1 MDLLQVLTYLVWL
14 VGSVTFILA
23 LKFLASPATA
33 RRGNQLGAAGMALV
47 ILWTF
52 FTVDGMLANWW
63 ILLVGGLVGSVI
75 GVLGARRVP
84 MTAMPQMVAIFNGA
98 GGGAAAVV
106 AIAEF
111 LRDAGDHPGELLSL
125 PFMIATLLGAIIGS
139 VSLTGSI
146 IAFGKLQGL
155 VASRPVKYPGS
166 QVVTAVL
173 FLALVALGVYLVAIE
188 NSVPLFLLYCGL
200 ALVLGVQLVM
210 PIGGADMPVVVSL
223 LNSYTGIAVAAT
235 GFVLGNYALLIAG
248 TLVGASGA
256 ILTQLMCRAM
266 NRSIFNV
273 LFAGFGTG
281 GGAAAA
287 GAEGEEQLREIS
299 AEDAA
304 VLMAYGSKVV
314 IVPGYGMAVAQAQ
327 GPVRELMDLLLARGV
342 DVQFAIHPVA
352 GRMPG
357 HMNVLLAEANVPVR
371 PPQGDGRDQRRLR
384 RYRCGAGHRC
394 QRRRQPAGAR
404 RGLADL
410 RHADPERG
418 PGAEHHRPEAR
429 PRDRLRRHPEPAVQQ
444 PQDHDAVRG
453 CQAIDCGARGRRE
466 AGLVAGRYSAVTRP
480 ASDTTNEPRHDPGI
494 CLIP

>member
-1 MDLLQVLTYLVWL
+1 MELREILTFAVWL

-47 ILWTF
+47 IGWTF
-52 FTVDGMLANWW
+52 FSVDGMLRNWW
-63 ILLVGGLVGSVI
+63 ILLVGGLIGSVI

-106 AIAEF
+106 AVAEF
-111 LRDAGDHPGELLSL
+111 LRDTGEHPGELLSL
-125 PFMIATLLGAIIGS
+125 PFMIAILLGAVIGS
-139 VSLTGSI
+139 VSLTGSV
-146 IAFGKLQGL
+146 IAFGKLQGI
-155 VASRPVKYPGS
+155 VAARPVKYPGS
-166 QVVTAVL
+166 QVVTGLL
-173 FLALVALGVYLVAIE
+173 FAALLGLGVYLAAFDT
-188 NSVPLFLLYCGL
+188 SVPLFMLFCAL

-235 GFVLGNYALLIAG
+235 GFVLGNFALLIAG

-266 NRSIFNV
+266 NRSLFNV

-281 GGAAAA
+281 GGAVTA
-287 GAEGEEQLREIS
+287 GAEGEEPLREIS

-304 VLMAYGSKVV
+304 VLMAYGSRVV

-327 GPVRELMDLLLARGV
+327 GPVRELMDLLVARGV

-357 HMNVLLAEANVPVR
+357 HMNVLLAEANVP
-371 PPQGDGRDQRRLR
+371 
-384 RYRCGAGHRC
+384 Y
-394 QRRRQPAGAR
+394 
-404 RGLADL
+404 
-410 RHADPERG
+410 
-418 PGAEHHRPEAR
+418 
-429 PRDRLRRHPEPAVQQ
+429 DRLKEMDEINEDFADTDVALVIGANDVVNPLARDEGSPISGMPILNV
-444 PQDHDAVRG
+444 D
-453 CQAIDCGARGRRE
+453 QAKNVIVLKRGRGTGF
-466 AGLVAGRYSAVTRP
+466 AGIPNPLFSDPKTTMLFGDAKPSVEDLVAGVKQA
-480 ASDTTNEPRHDPGI
+480 
-494 CLIP
+494 

>member
-1 MDLLQVLTYLVWL
+1 MELLEILTYLVWL
-14 VGSVTFILA
+14 VGAVTFILA

-33 RRGNQLGAAGMALV
+33 RRGNQLGAAGMAL
-47 ILWTF
+47 IIAWTF
-52 FTVDGMLANWW
+52 FSVDGMIKNWW
-63 ILLVGGLVGSVI
+63 ILLVGGLIGSVI

-98 GGGAAAVV
+98 GGGAAALV
-106 AIAEF
+106 AMAEF
-111 LRDAGDHPGELLSL
+111 LRDAGLHPGELLSL
-125 PFMIATLLGAIIGS
+125 PFMIATLLGAVIGG
-139 VSLTGSI
+139 VSLTGSV
-146 IAFGKLQGL
+146 IAFGKLQGI

-166 QVVTAVL
+166 QVVTGLL
-173 FLALVALGVYLVAIE
+173 FAALIALGVYLAAFE
-188 NSVPLFLLYCGL
+188 NSVPLFLLFCGL

-235 GFVLGNYALLIAG
+235 GFVLGNYALLVAG

-266 NRSIFNV
+266 NRSLFNV

-281 GGAAAA
+281 GEATAA
-287 GAEGEEQLREIS
+287 GAEGEEQLRETT

-327 GPVRELMDLLLARGV
+327 GPVRELMDLLLERGV

-357 HMNVLLAEANVPVR
+357 HMNVLLAEANVP
-371 PPQGDGRDQRRLR
+371 
-384 RYRCGAGHRC
+384 Y
-394 QRRRQPAGAR
+394 
-404 RGLADL
+404 
-410 RHADPERG
+410 
-418 PGAEHHRPEAR
+418 
-429 PRDRLRRHPEPAVQQ
+429 DRLKEMDEINDDFADTDVALIIGANDVVNPLAREEGSPISGMPILNV
-444 PQDHDAVRG
+444 D
-453 CQAIDCGARGRRE
+453 QAQHIVVLKRGRGTGF
-466 AGLVAGRYSAVTRP
+466 AGIPNPLFSNEKTTMLFGDAKPSVENLVAGVKQA
-480 ASDTTNEPRHDPGI
+480 
-494 CLIP
+494 

>member
-1 MDLLQVLTYLVWL
+1 MELREVLTYLVWL
-14 VGSVTFILA
+14 IGAVTFILA

-52 FTVDGMLANWW
+52 ATVDGMLDNWW

-98 GGGAAAVV
+98 GGGAAALV
-106 AIAEF
+106 AVAEF
-111 LRDAGDHPGELLSL
+111 LRDTGEHPDELLSL
-125 PFMIATLLGAIIGS
+125 PFMIATLLGAVIGS
-139 VSLTGSI
+139 VSLTGSV
-146 IAFGKLQGL
+146 IAFGKLQGII
-155 VASRPVKYPGS
+155 AGRPVKYPGS

-173 FLALVALGVYLVAIE
+173 FAAVLILGVYLAAVD
-188 NSVPLFLLYCGL
+188 NSVPLFLLFCAL
-200 ALVLGVQLVM
+200 ALVLGIQLVM

-248 TLVGASGA
+248 TLVGASGG

-266 NRSIFNV
+266 NRSLFNV

-281 GGAAAA
+281 GGTVAA
-287 GAEGEEQLREIS
+287 GAEGEEDLREIT
-299 AEDAA
+299 ADDAA

-327 GPVRELMDLLLARGV
+327 GPVRELMDQLLSRGV

-357 HMNVLLAEANVPVR
+357 HMNVLLAEANVP
-371 PPQGDGRDQRRLR
+371 
-384 RYRCGAGHRC
+384 Y
-394 QRRRQPAGAR
+394 
-404 RGLADL
+404 
-410 RHADPERG
+410 
-418 PGAEHHRPEAR
+418 
-429 PRDRLRRHPEPAVQQ
+429 DRLKEMDEINDDFADTDVALVIGANDVVNPLAREEGSPISGMPILNV
-444 PQDHDAVRG
+444 D
-453 CQAIDCGARGRRE
+453 QAQNIIVLKRGRGTGF
-466 AGLVAGRYSAVTRP
+466 AGIPNPLFSNPKTTMLFGDAKPSVENLVAGVKQA
-480 ASDTTNEPRHDPGI
+480 
-494 CLIP
+494 

>member
-1 MDLLQVLTYLVWL
+1 MDLRQVLTYLVWL
-14 VGSVTFILA
+14 VGAVTFILA

-52 FTVDGMLANWW
+52 FSVDGMLANWW

-111 LRDAGDHPGELLSL
+111 LRDTGEHPGELLSL
-125 PFMIATLLGAIIGS
+125 PFMIATLLGAVIGS

-146 IAFGKLQGL
+146 IAFGKLQGI
-155 VASRPVKYPGS
+155 VAARPVKYPGS
-166 QVVTAVL
+166 QIVTGVL
-173 FLALVALGVYLVAIE
+173 LLALLGIGVYLAAIA
-188 NSVPLFLLYCGL
+188 NSVPLFLLFCGL
-200 ALVLGVQLVM
+200 ALVLGLQLVM

-256 ILTQLMCRAM
+256 ILTQLMCKAM

-281 GGAAAA
+281 GEATAA
-287 GAEGEEQLREIS
+287 GAEGEENLREIS

-327 GPVRELMDLLLARGV
+327 GPVRELMDLLLAKGV
-342 DVQFAIHPVA
+342 DVEFAIHPVA

-357 HMNVLLAEANVPVR
+357 HMNVLLAEANVP
-371 PPQGDGRDQRRLR
+371 
-384 RYRCGAGHRC
+384 Y
-394 QRRRQPAGAR
+394 
-404 RGLADL
+404 
-410 RHADPERG
+410 
-418 PGAEHHRPEAR
+418 
-429 PRDRLRRHPEPAVQQ
+429 DRLQEMDEINDDFAETDVALVIGANDVVNPLAREEGSPISGMPILNV
-444 PQDHDAVRG
+444 D
-453 CQAIDCGARGRRE
+453 QAQNIIVLKRGRGTGFAGIPNPLFSNEKTKMLFGDAKPSVE
-466 AGLVAGRYSAVTRP
+466 ALVAGVKQA
-480 ASDTTNEPRHDPGI
+480 
-494 CLIP
+494 

>member
-33 RRGNQLGAAGMALV
+33 RRGNQLGAAGMALI

-98 GGGAAAVV
+98 GGGAAALV
-106 AIAEF
+106 AVAEF
-111 LRDAGDHPGELLSL
+111 LRDTGEHPGELLSL

-146 IAFGKLQGL
+146 IAFGKLQGI
-155 VASRPVKYPGS
+155 VAARPVKYPGS

-173 FLALVALGVYLVAIE
+173 FLALVALGVYLAAVE
-188 NSVPLFLLYCGL
+188 NSVPLFLLYCAL

-266 NRSIFNV
+266 NRSLFNV

-281 GGAAAA
+281 GEAVAA

-304 VLMAYGSKVV
+304 VLMAYGSRVV

-357 HMNVLLAEANVPVR
+357 HMNVLLAEANVP
-371 PPQGDGRDQRRLR
+371 
-384 RYRCGAGHRC
+384 Y
-394 QRRRQPAGAR
+394 
-404 RGLADL
+404 
-410 RHADPERG
+410 
-418 PGAEHHRPEAR
+418 
-429 PRDRLRRHPEPAVQQ
+429 DRLKEMDEINDDFAETDVALVIGANDVVNPLAREEGSPISGMPILNV
-444 PQDHDAVRG
+444 D
-453 CQAIDCGARGRRE
+453 QAQNIIVLKRGRGTGF
-466 AGLVAGRYSAVTRP
+466 AGIPNPLFSNPKTTMLFGDAKPSVENLVSGVKQA
-480 ASDTTNEPRHDPGI
+480 
-494 CLIP
+494 

>member
-33 RRGNQLGAAGMALV
+33 RRGNQLGAAGMALI

-63 ILLVGGLVGSVI
+63 ILRWAAWSAAVI

-106 AIAEF
+106 ALAEF
-111 LRDAGDHPGELLSL
+111 LRDAGEHPGELLSL
-125 PFMIATLLGAIIGS
+125 PFMIATLLGAVIGS

-146 IAFGKLQGL
+146 IAFGKLQGI
-155 VASRPVKYPGS
+155 VAARPVKYPGS

-173 FLALVALGVYLVAIE
+173 FLALVAMGVYLVAIE
-188 NSVPLFLLYCGL
+188 NSVPLFLLFCGL

-266 NRSIFNV
+266 NRSLFNV

-281 GGAAAA
+281 GEAVAA

-357 HMNVLLAEANVPVR
+357 HMNVLLAEANVP
-371 PPQGDGRDQRRLR
+371 
-384 RYRCGAGHRC
+384 Y
-394 QRRRQPAGAR
+394 
-404 RGLADL
+404 
-410 RHADPERG
+410 
-418 PGAEHHRPEAR
+418 
-429 PRDRLRRHPEPAVQQ
+429 DRLKEMDEINDDFAETDVALVIGANDVVNPLAREEGSPISGMPILNV
-444 PQDHDAVRG
+444 D
-453 CQAIDCGARGRRE
+453 QAQNIIVLKRGRGTGFAGIPNPLFSNPKTTMLFGDAKPSVE
-466 AGLVAGRYSAVTRP
+466 GLVSGVKQA
-480 ASDTTNEPRHDPGI
+480 
-494 CLIP
+494 